1 MNIKFNPKNPNT
13 KQFKRIYESDYYIKP
28 IKESD
33 IIPITLSDI
42 KYETFNK
49 GFRNRPF

>member
-1 MNIKFNPKNPNT
+1 MNKKFKPINFKT
-13 KQFKRIYESDYYIKP
+13 KQFNRINETNIKP

-49 GFRNRPF
+49 GFKNRFF